1 MIKVKSTVR
10 INTQKI
16 KRLDTAAV
24 MALKLTAD
32 LLKTEITDKDVIPRD
47 RGTLEDGLFVD
58 DSQADQG
65 KVSLV
70 TSTPYARRLYYNPDG
85 FVFHQSS
92 WEDKKGKHD
101 GNPNAKDHWYEDWQK
116 GGKNA
121 DFVPET
127 FRKNYKRLIDT

>member
-1 MIKVKSTVR
+1 MAKVKSTVK
-10 INTQKI
+10 INTQRI
-16 KRLDTAAV
+16 RQLDKAAV
-24 MALKLTAD
+24 TALKLTGQA
-32 LLKTEITDKDVIPRD
+32 LKSEIVNRDVIPRD
-47 RGTLEDGLFVD
+47 RGTLEDSLFVD

-65 KVSLV
+65 RVSLV

-85 FVFHQSS
+85 FIFHQAS

-121 DFVPET
+121 DFVPKT
-127 FRKNYKRLIDT
+127 FKKNYKRLIDT

>member
-1 MIKVKSTVR
+1 MAKVKSTVK
-10 INTQKI
+10 INTQRI
-16 KRLDTAAV
+16 RQLDKAAV
-24 MALKLTAD
+24 TALKLTAD
-32 LLKTEITDKDVIPRD
+32 QLQTAVKNAHVIPRD
-47 RGTLEDGLFVD
+47 RGTLEDSLFVD

-65 KVSLV
+65 RVSLV

-85 FVFHQSS
+85 FIFHQSS

-127 FRKNYKRLIDT
+127 FKKNYKRLIDT

>member
-47 RGTLEDGLFVD
+47 RGTL
-58 DSQADQG
+58 ADQG
-65 KVSLV
+65 RVSLV

-85 FVFHQSS
+85 FIFHQSS

-127 FRKNYKRLIDT
+127 FKKNYKRLIDT